1 MNNSKDI
8 KKFKGKVA
16 LVTGASRGI
25 GSDITE
31 ALIETGVYVI
41 GTATTKEGAERISS
55 KMGSNGRGIKL
66 DVSFQ
71 ESVDEVFNDINE
83 NEGSPSII
91 INNAGIA
98 KDSILMKMKSNDWDE
113 VISTNLSGIYRIC
126 KLGIRAMIKS
136 RYGRIV
142 NIASIIGHIGNPGQ
156 TNYAAAKA
164 GIIGFSKSLA
174 REVATRNITVNVVSP
189 GFILTDMTNAL
200 SDAQKNEMLEKIP
213 LGRFGTGNEVA
224 NAVIYLVSDSASYIT
239 GQTLHVNGGM
249 LMD

>member
-1 MNNSKDI
+1 
-8 KKFKGKVA
+8 
-16 LVTGASRGI
+16 
-25 GSDITE
+25 
-31 ALIETGVYVI
+31 
-41 GTATTKEGAERISS
+41 
-55 KMGSNGRGIKL
+55 
-66 DVSFQ
+66 
-71 ESVDEVFNDINE
+71 
-83 NEGSPSII
+83 
-91 INNAGIA
+91 
-98 KDSILMKMKSNDWDE
+98 MKSDDWDE

-200 SDAQKNEMLEKIP
+200 SDAHKNEMLEKIP
-213 LGRFGTGNEVA
+213 LGRFGAGSEVA
-224 NAVIYLVSDSASYIT
+224 NAVVYLVSDSASYIT

>member
-8 KKFKGKVA
+8 KKLKGKVA

-55 KMGSNGRGIKL
+55 KMGANGRGIEL
-66 DVSFQ
+66 DVSIQ
-71 ESVDEVFNDINE
+71 ESVDEVFNDING

-91 INNAGIA
+91 INNAGIT
-98 KDSILMKMKSNDWDE
+98 KDSILMKMKPDDWDE

-189 GFILTDMTNAL
+189 GFFY
-200 SDAQKNEMLEKIP
+200 
-213 LGRFGTGNEVA
+213 G
-224 NAVIYLVSDSASYIT
+224 IYLVITRKLHSSDSPLLTLLFTGVVGAVLASFFVPFVWRYRY
-239 GQTLHVNGGM
+239 GFR
-249 LMD
+249 

>member
-31 ALIETGVYVI
+31 ALIEAGVYVI
-41 GTATTKEGAERISS
+41 GTATTKEGAEGISS
-55 KMGSNGRGIKL
+55 KMGANGRGIKL
-66 DVSFQ
+66 DVSIQ
-71 ESVDEVFNDINE
+71 ESVDEVFNDIND

-91 INNAGIA
+91 INNAGIT
-98 KDSILMKMKSNDWDE
+98 KDSILMKMKSDDWDE

-126 KLGIRAMIKS
+126 KLGIRTMIKS

-213 LGRFGTGNEVA
+213 LGRFGAGNEVA
-224 NAVIYLVSDSASYIT
+224 NAVVYLVSDSASYIT

>member
-1 MNNSKDI
+1 
-8 KKFKGKVA
+8 
-16 LVTGASRGI
+16 
-25 GSDITE
+25 
-31 ALIETGVYVI
+31 
-41 GTATTKEGAERISS
+41 
-55 KMGSNGRGIKL
+55 
-66 DVSFQ
+66 
-71 ESVDEVFNDINE
+71 
-83 NEGSPSII
+83 
-91 INNAGIA
+91 
-98 KDSILMKMKSNDWDE
+98 
-113 VISTNLSGIYRIC
+113 
-126 KLGIRAMIKS
+126 MIKS